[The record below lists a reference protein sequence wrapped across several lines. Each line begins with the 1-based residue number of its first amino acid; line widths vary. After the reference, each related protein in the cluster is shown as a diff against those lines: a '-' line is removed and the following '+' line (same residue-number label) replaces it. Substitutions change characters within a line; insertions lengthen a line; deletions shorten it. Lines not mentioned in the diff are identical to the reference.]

1 MFGQPTWSII
11 GIYLI
16 KYACPPSFQDA
27 ICLKICIVFDTFVSL
42 VWCFVCFKPNK
53 GAVDVF
59 FTLSILLLS
68 LKTPSRGRK
77 NTTAGD
83 SPTDRDHHVPEV
95 SAFELESVL
104 TLFSSQ
110 YSFLGILP
118 LEYDHPDFRQAL
130 TSAFT
135 KECQSMQTF
144 GCFQIH
150 RSSLW
155 LFLFLVRY
163 SGNILFSINCKLS
176 GKRSSR

>member
-1 MFGQPTWSII
+1 MINNRDIFNKVCMST
-11 GIYLI
+11 LI
-16 KYACPPSFQDA
+16 PRCHLPKNMYRAWH
-27 ICLKICIVFDTFVSL
+27 ICLTSMMLCL
-42 VWCFVCFKPNK
+42 FVCFKPNK
-53 GAVDVF
+53 GSVDVF
-59 FTLSILLLS
+59 FTLSVLLLS

-83 SPTDRDHHVPEV
+83 SPTDMDHHVPEV
-95 SAFELESVL
+95 SAFELEIVL

-118 LEYDHPDFRQAL
+118 LNYDHPDFRQAL